1 MAKNDK
7 NIIVGLDIGTSTVKT
22 VIATIDEDNDIN
34 FEGLGISKSLGMK
47 RGMVVDINASVQ
59 SIQDSVETAEQVAG
73 HKIKSVYANISGNH
87 IQSYDANGR
96 AAISDNKEVSKDD
109 LNSVEESAK
118 AITLSND
125 QEILHVLP
133 KDYEIDGQDGI
144 KVPLGMSGIAID
156 GRYHLVTGAKNAR
169 DNIEKCIKKCQIDP
183 ESIVLEQL
191 ASSMSVL
198 TEDEKDLGV
207 CLVDIG
213 GGTTDIAI
221 YSNGA
226 IEYTSS
232 VSLGG
237 DQVTN
242 DLAQALKTSTHNAEE
257 LKKSYGC
264 ISSEHNE
271 NDEVE
276 VPGVGDRPSRPV
288 KKNIIIDVMS
298 YRYEEI
304 FNFVKEK
311 IAQSGFDAR
320 IPAGIV
326 LTGGSSQSA
335 GIEDLAERV
344 FHKQVRV
351 GIPQYISGGSADLI
365 RNPEFSACVGLLIY
379 AREKGSDQLTH
390 QDEDFMSFLKG
401 LYRKLFYWAKIINK
415 NNDQQT
421 VGIVII
427 F

>member
-7 NIIVGLDIGTSTVKT
+7 NLIVGLDIGTSTVKT

-34 FEGLGISKSLGMK
+34 FEGYGVSKSLGMK
-47 RGMVVDINASVQ
+47 RGMVIDINSTVQ
-59 SIQDSVETAEQVAG
+59 SIQDSVETAEGVAG
-73 HKIKSVYANISGNH
+73 HKIKSVFASISGNH

-96 AAISDNKEVSKDD
+96 AAISDNKEVSIGD

-169 DNIEKCIKKCQIDP
+169 DNIEKCIKKCSIDP
-183 ESIVLEQL
+183 EGIVLEQL

-232 VSLGG
+232 ISLGG

-242 DLAQALKTSTHNAEE
+242 DLAQALKTSTLNAEE
-257 LKKSYGC
+257 LKKSHGC
-264 ISSEHNE
+264 VTSEFDS
-271 NDEVE
+271 NDIVE
-276 VPGVGDRPSRPV
+276 VPGVGDRPSRSV
-288 KKNIIIDVMS
+288 QKYTLVEVMS
-298 YRYEEI
+298 YRYQEI
-304 FNFVKEK
+304 LNFVNEK

-335 GIEDLAERV
+335 GIEDLAEGV

-351 GIPQYISGGSADLI
+351 GIPQYISGGSKDLI
-365 RNPEFSACVGLLIY
+365 KNPEFAACVGLLIY
-379 AREKGSDQLTH
+379 AREKTSNQLVH
-390 QDEDFMSFLKG
+390 QDDDFLSFLKG
-401 LYRKLFYWAKIINK
+401 LYKKLFY
-415 NNDQQT
+415 
-421 VGIVII
+421 
-427 F
+427 

>member
-7 NIIVGLDIGTSTVKT
+7 NLIIGLDIGTSTVKT

-34 FEGLGISKSLGMK
+34 FEGYGVSKSLGMK
-47 RGMVVDINASVQ
+47 RGMVIDINSTVQ
-59 SIQDSVETAEQVAG
+59 SIQDSVETAEGVAG
-73 HKIKSVYANISGNH
+73 HKIKSVFASISGNH

-96 AAISDNKEVSKDD
+96 AAISDNKEVSIGD

-169 DNIEKCIKKCQIDP
+169 DNIEKCIKKCSIDP
-183 ESIVLEQL
+183 DGIVLEQL

-198 TEDEKDLGV
+198 TKDEKDLGV

-221 YSNGA
+221 YSNGS

-232 VSLGG
+232 ISLGG

-242 DLAQALKTSTHNAEE
+242 DLAQALKTSTYNAEE
-257 LKKSYGC
+257 LKKSHGC
-264 ISSEHNE
+264 VVSEYNS
-271 NDEVE
+271 NDIVE
-276 VPGVGDRPSRPV
+276 VPGVGDRPSRSITKYTLV
-288 KKNIIIDVMS
+288 EVMS
-298 YRYEEI
+298 YRYREI
-304 FNFVKEK
+304 FNFVSEK
-311 IAQSGFDAR
+311 IMQSGFDAR

-326 LTGGSSQSA
+326 LTGGSSQSE
-335 GIEDLAERV
+335 GIEDLAESV

-351 GIPQYISGGSADLI
+351 GIPQKISGSSVDI
-365 RNPEFSACVGLLIY
+365 IKNPEFAACVGLIIY
-379 AREKGSDQLTH
+379 AKEKGNNQLAH
-390 QDEDFMSFLKG
+390 QEDDFLSFLRG
-401 LYRKLFYWAKIINK
+401 LYKKLFY
-415 NNDQQT
+415 
-421 VGIVII
+421 
-427 F
+427 